1 VQIETVKVGDK
12 IKFLELDEEVE
23 GTILAVNTTDR
34 YLWVEWSDMD
44 YATMVGFDS
53 MRLVQIGQ
61 TRLS

>member
-1 VQIETVKVGDK
+1 VQIERVKVGDT